1 MYRIEAIYTH
11 NALEIEGAE
20 FQFEELRM
28 IRETIE
34 MLNCVDVSDRETR
47 GYTHED
53 RTFHVKHFILIL
65 VDIQTRIDDLGK
77 MIECTIEQMYATLN
91 APEYH
96 IENELM
102 NNQLEVYNYMI
113 RDFENQQN
121 NLKTNGSKIYKIAS
135 KIEKI
140 EKKLNK

>member
-28 IRETIE
+28 IRETID
-34 MLNCVDVSDRETR
+34 MLNCVDVSNREDR
-47 GYTHED
+47 GYDYHD

-65 VDIQTRIDDLGK
+65 VDIQTRIDDLSK